1 MEVITRATKL
11 VMDYLDEKHLDG
23 TEADVSIEVSEWYE
37 VAGIDDITPY
47 ELSAL
52 VIQYKTHYFRPS
64 FETLRDAVEM
74 VYPEI
79 LYGDIESGEPP
90 IWGLENTMA
99 KYIMEWG
106 A

>member
-1 MEVITRATKL
+1 MTVITKAIKL

-23 TEADVSIEVSEWYE
+23 TEADVSIEVNKWYKI
-37 VAGIDDITPY
+37 AGIDNITPY

-52 VIQYKTHYFRPS
+52 VIQYKTHYFCPN

-79 LYGDIESGEPP
+79 LYGDIEVGEPP
-90 IWGLENTMA
+90 IWGLENTTA